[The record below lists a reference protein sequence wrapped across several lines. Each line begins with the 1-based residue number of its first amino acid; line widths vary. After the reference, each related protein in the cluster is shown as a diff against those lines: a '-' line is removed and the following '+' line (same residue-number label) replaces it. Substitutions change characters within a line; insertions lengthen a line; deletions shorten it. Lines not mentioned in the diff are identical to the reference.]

1 MRKIIRN
8 KKYLSK
14 KELEKRKISDR
25 SFRIYN
31 PDGTVYA
38 EMREGVWVIKPI

>member
-14 KELEKRKISDR
+14 KELEKRRISDR

-31 PDGTVYA
+31 PDGSVYA
-38 EMREGVWVIKPI
+38 EMFEGKWIKKPL